1 MQCKRLPKVQR
12 AVGSG
17 LAPTPQLSPGHSL
30 LPAQPQQLRPP
41 WGLRNVPCSSL
52 SLEGPPPTPH
62 LRREHLLA
70 GPWSSS
76 CLLVPPPFPDSPRS
90 PAFAPPATLRF
101 IHLGVCLLSGG
112 WQRWSLNSLCPHDPT
127 HIDKGNHGDTYR
139 GRGRV
144 TAAGRSVSAAC
155 FHTRRNALG
164 SPSQRTTDEVAQ
176 TTGICF
182 LAVLGAGSLRPR
194 CLQGRVLPRPL
205 RLSPLPPA
213 TPRGRPSAC
222 IWFLPP
228 VLIRTPVLVD

>member
-1 MQCKRLPKVQR
+1 M
-12 AVGSG
+12 GSG
-17 LAPTPQLSPGHSL
+17 LAPAPQLSPGHSL

-62 LRREHLLA
+62 LCREHLLA

-101 IHLGVCLLSGG
+101 THLGVCLLSGG

-144 TAAGRSVSAAC
+144 TAAGRSVSAASV
-155 FHTRRNALG
+155 FIPVGMRSGHRHKGPQMRWRKQQEFV
-164 SPSQRTTDEVAQ
+164 SS
-176 TTGICF
+176 F
-182 LAVLGAGSLRPR
+182 LAVRGLEVRDQGVSRAGFSRGLSACLLCPLRPHA
-194 CLQGRVLPRPL
+194 VAPL
-205 RLSPLPPA
+205 RASGPYLLFS
-213 TPRGRPSAC
+213 
-222 IWFLPP
+222 
-228 VLIRTPVLVD
+228 